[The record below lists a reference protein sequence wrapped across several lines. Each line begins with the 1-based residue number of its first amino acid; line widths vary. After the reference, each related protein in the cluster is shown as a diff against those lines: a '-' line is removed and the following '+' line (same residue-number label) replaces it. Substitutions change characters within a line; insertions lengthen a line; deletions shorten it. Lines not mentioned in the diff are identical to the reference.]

1 MPSDKI
7 FSRGMALIAAAHPSL
22 KLPGD
27 IGQAALKMELN
38 YLDDQTFIKACQA
51 VAHSHE
57 TPWAFLSAIEQAAA
71 KAMGFL
77 DADGAFNLIGEL
89 IENFYMPGLGETSC
103 KIICEKLRE
112 RNQPGLVR
120 YFNKFGT
127 EIYNRENPSAVRAQ
141 FKKSYESSMQT
152 EMKTFLL
159 EAPAR
164 AKELNT
170 GKKLIAASVETIRP
184 EDWQSLREMLPK
196 LEN

>member
-1 MPSDKI
+1 
-7 FSRGMALIAAAHPSL
+7 MALIAAAHPSM
-22 KLPGD
+22 KLPGEV
-27 IGQAALKMELN
+27 GQAALKMELN

-57 TPWAFLSAIEQAAA
+57 TPWAFLAAIEQAAA

-77 DADGAFNLIGEL
+77 DADGAFNLITEL

-170 GKKLIAASVETIRP
+170 GKKLIAAPVEEIKP

-196 LEN
+196 LET